1 MTDVVDELQVRRNT
15 LTEPTPQIDN
25 NKLGPGAVNNS
36 DPSSVF
42 NRLGEKIGA
51 FGAAI
56 AGTGGSTEPPLS
68 KEQVQELRQMARD
81 SKATEPEIA
90 DELSIALG
98 LAHRIRSDGYQVDL
112 AYERLKFI
120 FECLTAENAKLTLA
134 RDERVRLQ
142 LDIYKH
148 AGIVSRMLAHISSGS
163 SAALVIAALAT
174 SMLVW
179 AILVLVVRLLS
190 DSGIS
195 SIVPDLFFMN
205 GRVLTVVASGAFLGG
220 IISIVSRLR
229 EFSRVTDLDPF
240 AMFWTAML
248 KPLIGVVLA
257 VFILATLAGGI
268 ISFGFL
274 GDFFS
279 FGGDAGGNSPAKHLV
294 SEKNLYILWTLA
306 FLAGFSERFAWDF
319 VDRAQ
324 GVTQT
329 KATGSSAQKI

>member
-1 MTDVVDELQVRRNT
+1 
-15 LTEPTPQIDN
+15 
-25 NKLGPGAVNNS
+25 
-36 DPSSVF
+36 
-42 NRLGEKIGA
+42 
-51 FGAAI
+51 
-56 AGTGGSTEPPLS
+56 
-68 KEQVQELRQMARD
+68 
-81 SKATEPEIA
+81 
-90 DELSIALG
+90 
-98 LAHRIRSDGYQVDL
+98 
-112 AYERLKFI
+112 
-120 FECLTAENAKLTLA
+120 
-134 RDERVRLQ
+134 
-142 LDIYKH
+142 
-148 AGIVSRMLAHISSGS
+148 MLAHISSGS